1 MGSLVDKA
9 LSIVHVAVHGRTASE
24 LRLGGVYFRCCQYFH
39 HVLEWQGLL
48 LTLEV
53 KEDEAT
59 AALGS
64 AGTGTNDVG
73 KARGI
78 VGKDVVGTSIGQVLR
93 IRKELWSDLV
103 HGEEGDSGGE
113 RQLGGAGENIRRKS
127 Q

>member
-9 LSIVHVAVHGRTASE
+9 LSIVHVAIHGRTASE
-24 LRLGGVYFRCCQYFH
+24 LRLGRVYFRCCQYSH

-93 IRKELWSDLV
+93 IRKELLSDIV

-113 RQLGGAGENIRRKS
+113 RQLERAGENIRRKS